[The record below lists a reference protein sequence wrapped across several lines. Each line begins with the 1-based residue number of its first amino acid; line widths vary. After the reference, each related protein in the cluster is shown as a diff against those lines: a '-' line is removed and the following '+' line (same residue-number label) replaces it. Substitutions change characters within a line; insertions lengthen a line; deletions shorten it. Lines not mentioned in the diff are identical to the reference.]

1 MKLLTKINNLAREYP
16 PQFWTLTGAS
26 FIDSLGGT
34 ILFPFFA
41 LYITQ
46 RFGIG
51 MTQAG
56 ILLAIFSFTG
66 LIGGLAGGA
75 LADRLG
81 SKIMIMAGLLLSAG
95 SSLVMGFINELYVFY
110 IVAAVVGLLADIGR
124 PAREAMI
131 ADLLPEEKRGDGF
144 GIFRVMHNLAWV
156 IGPSIGGFLASR
168 SYLNLFI
175 TDAVMSSIT
184 ALVILR
190 FIKDTKPSGSSS
202 TEGGRHEGLA
212 ETFAGYSKVL
222 KNSLFVSFLLI
233 SLLMLLV
240 YQQLYSTFSVF
251 LRDCRGFSEGTF
263 GLMMSMNAVVVV
275 VFQLIVS
282 RIVSRHNPFLMLALG
297 TLFYLIGYTSFGFI
311 YGLYFFFGAV
321 LFITVGEMIMV
332 PVQMS
337 IVAKLAP
344 EDMRGRYMAAS
355 GFSWSIASMAGPW
368 AAGLIMDNYDPNLVW
383 KICGIFS
390 LLAVAGFFLLFLRTR
405 KMKDF
410 QKAAE
415 QPVE

>member
-1 MKLLTKINNLAREYP
+1 
-16 PQFWTLTGAS
+16 
-26 FIDSLGGT
+26 
-34 ILFPFFA
+34 
-41 LYITQ
+41 
-46 RFGIG
+46 

-56 ILLAIFSFTG
+56 ILLAVFSFTG

-75 LADRLG
+75 FADRLG
-81 SKIMIMAGLLLSAG
+81 RKIMIIAGLLLSAG

-156 IGPSIGGFLASR
+156 IGPSIGGFLAAR

-190 FIKDTKPSGSSS
+190 FIKDTKPTAASPA
-202 TEGGRHEGLA
+202 EAVKHKGLA

-222 KNSLFVSFLLI
+222 KN
-233 SLLMLLV
+233 
-240 YQQLYSTFSVF
+240 
-251 LRDCRGFSEGTF
+251 
-263 GLMMSMNAVVVV
+263 
-275 VFQLIVS
+275 
-282 RIVSRHNPFLMLALG
+282 
-297 TLFYLIGYTSFGFI
+297 
-311 YGLYFFFGAV
+311 GLYFFFGAV
-321 LFITVGEMIMV
+321 RLITVGEMIMI

-344 EDMRGRYMAAS
+344 ENMRGRYMAAS
-355 GFSWSIASMAGPW
+355 GFSWSIATMAGPW
-368 AAGLIMDNYDPNLVW
+368 AAGLVMDNHDPNLVW
-383 KICGIFS
+383 KLCGILS
-390 LLAVAGFFLLFLRTR
+390 TSAVAGFFILFFKTR
-405 KMKDF
+405 KNQDF
-410 QKAAE
+410 QRSNA
-415 QPVE
+415 QVEEKI